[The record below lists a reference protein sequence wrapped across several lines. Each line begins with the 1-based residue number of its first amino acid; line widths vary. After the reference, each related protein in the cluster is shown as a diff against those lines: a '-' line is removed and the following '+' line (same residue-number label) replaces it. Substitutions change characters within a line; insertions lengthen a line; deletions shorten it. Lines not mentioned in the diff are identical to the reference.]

1 MGNRSQREILI
12 ENQIYLAGLDKDGF
26 QVGLFTGIH
35 GPARVRTRARIFL
48 RVREAMTKGKIAEYS
63 GSSRFY

>member
-26 QVGLFTGIH
+26 QVGLFYGIYVQ
-35 GPARVRTRARIFL
+35 ARDSSQTEWSVDDS
-48 RVREAMTKGKIAEYS
+48 Y
-63 GSSRFY
+63 SSRSHG

>member
-26 QVGLFTGIH
+26 QVGLLDGIH
-35 GPARVRTRARIFL
+35 GPENTLQSLESREYLPGRADWTVRFVNR
-48 RVREAMTKGKIAEYS
+48 
-63 GSSRFY
+63 

>member
-35 GPARVRTRARIFL
+35 GPARIPRLGPGRRFW
-48 RVREAMTKGKIAEYS
+48 S
-63 GSSRFY
+63 GPGS

>member
-26 QVGLFTGIH
+26 QVWLFRRN
-35 GPARVRTRARIFL
+35 PRISKEFL
-48 RVREAMTKGKIAEYS
+48 PQTKWSVDATF
-63 GSSRFY
+63 SSRSHEPR